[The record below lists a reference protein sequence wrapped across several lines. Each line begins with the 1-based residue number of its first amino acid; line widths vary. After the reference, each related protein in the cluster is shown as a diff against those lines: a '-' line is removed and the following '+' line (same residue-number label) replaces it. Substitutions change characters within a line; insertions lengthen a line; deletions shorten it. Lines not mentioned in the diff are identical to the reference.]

1 MSNYIA
7 SSTDLTAV
15 ANAIRAKS
23 GGSSQLAFPTGF
35 VSEIGNISAGAPL
48 PSGVTKIS
56 GGTFTFASNTALT
69 AQIPHD
75 LGVVPK
81 AVVVWASDSN
91 SNDTLFHSGALI
103 ACRIDTSG
111 NTYYAMRNFSYKS
124 SASAADASYGYLFTS
139 LSDALSSTFFS
150 FNNGSRYYLAGA
162 TYNWVAFA

>member
-1 MSNYIA
+1 MSKYLV
-7 SSTDLTAV
+7 TDSQLEDI

-23 GGSSQLAFPTGF
+23 GGSSQLAFPTEF
-35 VSEIGNISAGAPL
+35 VSEIGNISTGAPL

-56 GGTFTFASNTALT
+56 GGTFTFTSNTALT

-75 LGVVPK
+75 LGAVPK
-81 AVVVWASDSN
+81 AVIVWTSDSN
-91 SNDTLFHSGALI
+91 SNDTLFHSGALV
-103 ACRIDTSG
+103 ACQIDTSG

-124 SASAADASYGYLFTS
+124 SASSADASYGYLFTS
-139 LSDALSSTFFS
+139 LSDVLSNTYFS